1 MNTAKT
7 RAGIRTI
14 PMSAGVVTAF
24 GIQKHYARKTPCSME
39 VDGFNDFIFTNRFG
53 DVQHQ
58 GTLNKALR
66 ERIIRDCNAEA
77 MAKNLPLLPRFSCH
91 TLRHTFCTNLC
102 AAGVDVKTIA
112 DQTSYDTMD
121 YYTVKGILMSLGS
134 VSLILPSLWI
144 ATWIV
149 RDRPV
154 SSMSSSRGGWNWK
167 AFFQCFLLAIPLYIA
182 SSIYDVVTL
191 PKIAFDV
198 KFSLESLAVL
208 LLAVP
213 IQCIAEEYL
222 FRGFFAQTFASW
234 TKIPWIGILVSTAI
248 FTAMHPYSIEGIIEV
263 AITGLCFGILA
274 WRTKG
279 LEASSAMHMMNN
291 LTVFL
296 MAGCGLSN
304 VQTSVPYESVIISA
318 CLNLVYLLVILLLAN
333 RKWNWF
339 TAKRDK
345 LTKWNQKRMDKAARK
360 AARKQNA

>member
-1 MNTAKT
+1 MERVKDEKT
-7 RAGIRTI
+7 RRRILEEEQVLAQAKAEKKAVEAPVIEEQPI
-14 PMSAGVVTAF
+14 EPVVETVEATEHEEAVEQNPVYEYMTFPRQFVSYRWYKPLFVLILTVLFMAAF
-24 GIQKHYARKTPCSME
+24 GT
-39 VDGFNDFIFTNRFG
+39 
-53 DVQHQ
+53 
-58 GTLNKALR
+58 AL
-66 ERIIRDCNAEA
+66 II
-77 MAKNLPLLPRFSCH
+77 LS
-91 TLRHTFCTNLC
+91 
-102 AAGVDVKTIA
+102 GVDVKTIA

-248 FTAMHPYSIEGIIEV
+248 FAAMHPYSIEGIIEV

-360 AARKQNA
+360 VARKQNA